1 MLGRINFD
9 VVKEPKGVHIGNVK
23 WTSMVNHYEQA
34 RPTNKQTRQDF
45 KIYNL
50 DNYTSQLAQKHGL
63 QYDSDS
69 EWNIKHL
76 QDITK
81 DVIDQTFLN
90 EKVYKKSDCTCK

>member
-1 MLGRINFD
+1 MLNG
-9 VVKEPKGVHIGNVK
+9 
-23 WTSMVNHYEQA
+23 QA
-34 RPTNKQTRQDF
+34 WSIITNKHVTNKQTRQYF

-81 DVIDQTFLN
+81 MLSIETFLN
-90 EKVYKKSDCTCK
+90 EKVYKRATVHV

>member
-1 MLGRINFD
+1 MLNG
-9 VVKEPKGVHIGNVK
+9 
-23 WTSMVNHYEQA
+23 QA
-34 RPTNKQTRQDF
+34 WSIITNKNVLPINKHDNIF

-50 DNYTSQLAQKHGL
+50 DDYTSQLAEKHGL

-81 DVIDQTFLN
+81 DASIINF
-90 EKVYKKSDCTCK
+90 K